1 MKIKLLVTALAIA
14 GFAGSTIMSTT
25 ADAKMKKHHKSS
37 SMTTGMGSSGSTT
50 TTGMSRTTKGTAA
63 NPSSQGNVGPGT
75 SNNAGPSPGG
85 R

>member
-1 MKIKLLVTALAIA
+1 MKMKLLVTALAIA

-37 SMTTGMGSSGSTT
+37 SMTTGMGSGST

-63 NPSSQGNVGPGT
+63 SPSGQGYTAPGT
-75 SNNAGPSPGG
+75 SPTPGG

>member
-1 MKIKLLVTALAIA
+1 MKMKLLVTALAIA

-37 SMTTGMGSSGSTT
+37 SMTTGMGSGST

-63 NPSSQGNVGPGT
+63 KPSSQGNVGPGT
-75 SNNAGPSPGG
+75 SNNAGPSSGG
-85 R
+85 K

>member
-1 MKIKLLVTALAIA
+1 MKMKLLVTALAIA

-37 SMTTGMGSSGSTT
+37 SMTTGMGSGSTT

>member
-1 MKIKLLVTALAIA
+1 MKMKLLVTALAIA
-14 GFAGSTIMSTT
+14 GFAGSTIMPTT

-37 SMTTGMGSSGSTT
+37 SMTTGMGSGST

-63 NPSSQGNVGPGT
+63 SPSGQGNVAPGT
-75 SNNAGPSPGG
+75 SSPTPGG